1 MAQKLYWVFQYV
13 LFFISKKFNAFR
25 HVVNRGTLAGNV
37 DIFSKILTNADFSFV
52 KLRIDVL
59 QNLPGNLDL
68 LFYDVVCWASL
79 MREPS

>member
-1 MAQKLYWVFQYV
+1 MAHKLYRMFQYF

-25 HVVNRGTLAGNV
+25 HVVNGGTLTGNV
-37 DIFSKILTNADFSFV
+37 DIFLTILTNADFSFV

-68 LFYDVVCWASL
+68 LFYDVVC
-79 MREPS
+79 

>member
-1 MAQKLYWVFQYV
+1 MFQY
-13 LFFISKKFNAFR
+13 FFFPQKITDVFR
-25 HVVNRGTLAGNV
+25 HVVNRGTLAENV
-37 DIFSKILTNADFSFV
+37 DIFLTILTNADFSFV